1 MFIFKITYIF
11 ILNIYCRGNH
21 EWAVPHQT
29 KLKYTQLF
37 NTTDRSRTGF
47 LTGVQARGIMV
58 ATQLPQNVLAQI
70 W

>member
-1 MFIFKITYIF
+1 MNYIY
-11 ILNIYCRGNH
+11 IYNVRIIYCCRGNQ
-21 EWAVPHQT
+21 EWAVPHQI

-37 NTTDRSRTGF
+37 NTTDRLRTGF